1 MGAWSL
7 NNKKMK
13 ACLISHGEWEEYK
26 NQREVVI
33 EAKLKKEPD
42 NEKSKF
48 ITANEKMK
56 ILKGMGYVEFKK
68 ALYKEADLPSE
79 KDKPENVKA
88 RGETVKTITATPP
101 KSVKSKDLMEWAFHA
116 LEDPDMQDDN
126 KVVARMGYGGLGYLK
141 ALKNYPKI
149 KENFY
154 TKYIDR
160 MTAKEEEAN
169 KLTDDGRV
177 LTKTAQLLVGFA
189 EKSESNNGKL
199 ARCLKLL
206 STLLTSVDTEQAKEI
221 NEMLEEK

>member
-33 EAKLKKEPD
+33 EAKLKKEPE

-160 MTAKEEEAN
+160 MTAKEAEEG
-169 KLTDDGRV
+169 KLIDDGRV
-177 LTKTAQLLVGFA
+177 LGKIGQLMEGFSERSTGNNAWRERATKFF
-189 EKSESNNGKL
+189 
-199 ARCLKLL
+199 RKLL
-206 STLLTSVDTEQAKEI
+206 LDVDAEQAKEI
-221 NEMLEEK
+221 NELIKDK